1 MEFVCLFAMLV
12 LVGIQNLICIYMGAK
27 IGLALARGEAI
38 TVPNPI
44 EAVKEHREKKE
55 AQEAA
60 AKEQKRIDAIL
71 RNVDNYNGTAE
82 GQEDVVGW

>member
-12 LVGIQNLICIYMGAK
+12 LVGIQNLICIYMGVK

-38 TVPNPI
+38 NLPNPI
-44 EAVKEHREKKE
+44 EAVKEHKEKKE

-71 RNVDNYNGTAE
+71 RNIDNYNGTAE
-82 GQEDVVGW
+82 GQEDV

>member
-1 MEFVCLFAMLV
+1 MEFVCLFALLV
-12 LVGIQNLICIYMGAK
+12 LVGIQNLICIYMGIK

-38 TVPNPI
+38 TIPNPI
-44 EAVKEHREKKE
+44 EAVKEHKEKKE

-71 RNVDNYNGTAE
+71 RNIDNYNGTAE
-82 GQEDVVGW
+82 GQEDV